1 PVFEAHQPLAPQS
14 PPVVVPNAHQYMC
27 KIPGCDQPTLAQ
39 TKRSSKCRDH
49 LENPPPR
56 SRETDLSEAV
66 ATGQGFCSGC
76 NGLRPRRAPNRTC
89 WECFCKGRR
98 QRWGVCDGC
107 PASWC
112 PNRVI

>member
-1 PVFEAHQPLAPQS
+1 EAHQPPVPQS
-14 PPVVVPNAHQYMC
+14 PPAVVPNAHQYMC
-27 KIPGCDQPTLAQ
+27 KIPGCGQPTLAQ

-66 ATGQGFCSGC
+66 ATGQRFCGGC
-76 NGLRPRRAPNRTC
+76 NGLRPHRALNRTC
-89 WECFCKGRR
+89 WECFCKGRC